1 MFSKKPNH
9 PGEFKMIIAPITT
22 KRQAFGCLRNK
33 QSNDEAKQPA
43 MIIPIKPPVETEIK
57 WMLPQSDLEAR
68 RIAGLVAEGEVDQM
82 IDATTDH
89 AMLVVLG
96 HFAQT
101 LAVVEKLAQ
110 VPLGQRQG
118 ANGPPQMKLIEFL
131 VGILGGI
138 EYLQE
143 LNLGS
148 QPIVSDATIAKAWGQ
163 AVFGHY
169 SQVSRTLAVADE
181 ETLAGVIDVLRAVSM
196 PFLQTAVM
204 ETIKHSGRLV
214 IDVDLTGRQVS
225 PTSTDYDEAEFGW
238 MDDGVSKGYQDA
250 VTSLVCERWGRLMLT
265 LQRYGGRTLS
275 AECLQAA
282 VREVEELLQVRPR
295 RRVEL
300 LQRQRQ
306 EMVFQLEQRQVKLDH
321 NQHQQ
326 KGLRTRIRAAK
337 AEAKQHQQT
346 VVRLEADYQ
355 AQGRKEGPHSQ
366 LAKMRRKWLAAQ
378 KREARGW
385 RDLKKYQNR
394 AARIHQQVN
403 EMQAELLALDEWW
416 AYLEAD
422 NMANPN
428 PVSIVLRI
436 DAGFSTGPNLA
447 WLIEMGY
454 TVLTKAHHNSST
466 DSLRRRLPTPIQWTR
481 VGKNAEAVAM
491 GHYYQN
497 DCAYPLQAMLVRYHL
512 PDKVRHTTLF
522 YYDDI
527 PPPDLPDWFS
537 LYNARQTIEAG
548 IKEGKGVFTLKRHLV
563 RSPIGMKLQEQF
575 ALFGANFVRWA
586 AAWVKDLLRQTN
598 QNFSTALD
606 QVKTLVRIVSRT
618 RARWVRNATGSTL
631 IFDDAGPFAGTII
644 CLSGTIAIQLPLPL
658 FNFYSQ
664 KTSPV

>member
-1 MFSKKPNH
+1 
-9 PGEFKMIIAPITT
+9 MIIAPITT
-22 KRQAFGCLRNK
+22 KGQAFGYISNK
-33 QSNDEAKQPA
+33 QSTDEPEQQA
-43 MIIPIKPPVETEIK
+43 MIIPIKSPDETEIK
-57 WMLPQSDLEAR
+57 WFLPQPDLEAR
-68 RIAGLVAEGEVDQM
+68 RVAALVAEGEVGEM

-96 HFAQT
+96 HFAQA

-148 QPIVSDATIAKAWGQ
+148 QPIVSDPTIAKAWGQ

-169 SQVSRTLAVADE
+169 SQVSRSLEVADE
-181 ETLAGVIDVLRAVSM
+181 ETLAGVIDVLRTVSA
-196 PFLQTAVM
+196 PFLQAALM
-204 ETIKHSGRLV
+204 ETIKQNGGLV

-250 VTSLVCERWGRLMLT
+250 VTSLLCEHWGRLMLT

-282 VREVEELLQVRPR
+282 VKEVEELLQIRPR

-300 LQRQRQ
+300 LQTRRQ
-306 EMVFQLEQRQVKLDH
+306 EMAFELEQRQVKLDN

-337 AEAKQHQQT
+337 AEAKQHQAE
-346 VVRLEADYQ
+346 VARLEVEYQ
-355 AQGRKEGPHSQ
+355 AQDRSERPHCQ
-366 LAKMRRKWLAAQ
+366 LAKIRRKWLAAQ

-385 RDLKKYQNR
+385 RDLKKYQNK
-394 AARIHQQVN
+394 ADRIQQQVN
-403 EMQAELLALDEWW
+403 ERQAELLALDEWW

-466 DSLRRRLPTPIQWTR
+466 DSLHRRLPTQTRWTR
-481 VGKNAEAVAM
+481 VGQNADAVAM
-491 GHYYQN
+491 GQYYQN
-497 DCAYPLQAMLVRYHL
+497 ECAYPLQAMLVRYHL

-527 PPPDLPDWFS
+527 PPPALPDWFS

-586 AAWVKDLLRQTN
+586 AAWVKDLLLQTN
-598 QNFSTALD
+598 QNFSTALG

-618 RARWVRNATGSTL
+618 RARWVRNAVGSTL
-631 IFDDAGPFAGTII
+631 IFDDASPFAGTII

-658 FNFYSQ
+658 FNFCSPE
-664 KTSPV
+664 TSPV